1 MNGMNQGG
9 LLGGMMGAQAPT
21 GGLLG
26 GAQPQPAPQSQQ
38 SSVNPLQLAQ
48 ALAQNPTPQTA
59 QAVIAQMRSAGM
71 EGADQIAQ
79 ILQQAGDDPEA
90 IREIAMAALQ
100 ALSGQ

>member
-9 LLGGMMGAQAPT
+9 LLGGMGAQVPT

-26 GAQPQPAPQSQQ
+26 GAQPQAPKAGGD
-38 SSVNPLQLAQ
+38 PLQLAQ

-59 QAVIAQMRSAGM
+59 QAVIAQMRSSRM

-90 IREIAMAALQ
+90 IKAIAMAAIQ
-100 ALSGQ
+100 ALSGR